1 MQAVQ
6 WAWISSEESMTTLK
20 LWAWRALAFVVLMA
34 LLPTFLIMG
43 DVADWRE
50 TWHKAMEEA

>member
-1 MQAVQ
+1 
-6 WAWISSEESMTTLK
+6 MTLLK

-43 DVADWRE
+43 DLADWRE
-50 TWHKAMEEA
+50 TWNKAMEAQ